1 MKHMIIN
8 VSFAAVMSAGTATA
22 APIDAMSE
30 IFLSHSWLIN
40 SGNVP
45 DGIKVENLS
54 NTLVIDSEI
63 STMIDDP
70 TAEETVNQNFV
81 VGNPFSD
88 PPVAVDAER
97 IHFTTVDDKPDFAAA
112 IYSYTIES
120 EDDPDDGVFDIT
132 RRDIDQYGLARV
144 NTEDNLVDASAMSS
158 HVGGREFRFVNTSDD
173 LISFNLVGALEAELT
188 ASFDGAAGVADAT
201 AGFGLLF
208 EGGLGAS
215 VNYFPIAPYL
225 TTTVDS
231 DPGSIVEDLFLAN
244 SGGITGVSFDAS
256 VSATG
261 DGGLTEA
268 AFFADTRYIFT
279 ISLEQGASISMVT
292 SFYQSNSVV
301 AGPVSDIPPVPLPAS
316 LPMLLAGLAG
326 FGFLRHKRGVLT
338 AGG

>member
-1 MKHMIIN
+1 LKQSLGFFPHFWDVEILLIYCCSHIFGGTNLKEIAMKHMIIN

-173 LISFNLVGALEAELT
+173 LISFN
-188 ASFDGAAGVADAT
+188 FPPN
-201 AGFGLLF
+201 GFK
-208 EGGLGAS
+208 
-215 VNYFPIAPYL
+215 P
-225 TTTVDS
+225 
-231 DPGSIVEDLFLAN
+231 
-244 SGGITGVSFDAS
+244 
-256 VSATG
+256 
-261 DGGLTEA
+261 
-268 AFFADTRYIFT
+268 
-279 ISLEQGASISMVT
+279 
-292 SFYQSNSVV
+292 
-301 AGPVSDIPPVPLPAS
+301 PAS
-316 LPMLLAGLAG
+316 SRSASANLSLIFSPEL
-326 FGFLRHKRGVLT
+326 
-338 AGG
+338 